1 MLANWLAVCGDEGA
15 VARSEGLAPVVG
27 ALIVMLPG

>member
-1 MLANWLAVCGDEGA
+1 MLANWLVRCGDAGA

-27 ALIVMLPG
+27 KAVA